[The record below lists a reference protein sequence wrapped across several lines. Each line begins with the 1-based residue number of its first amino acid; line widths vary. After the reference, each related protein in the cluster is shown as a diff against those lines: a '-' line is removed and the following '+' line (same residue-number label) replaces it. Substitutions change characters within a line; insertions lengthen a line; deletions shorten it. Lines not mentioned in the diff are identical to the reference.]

1 MSGYDVRKDK
11 FIENYITMDW
21 KNKLYI
27 YKNQDG
33 KDIVLTGNKKL
44 QAGIYSLLVVFAVM
58 YHFIRYS

>member
-1 MSGYDVRKDK
+1 MPGYDVRKNN

-33 KDIVLTGNKKL
+33 KDIVFDGK
-44 QAGIYSLLVVFAVM
+44 
-58 YHFIRYS
+58 